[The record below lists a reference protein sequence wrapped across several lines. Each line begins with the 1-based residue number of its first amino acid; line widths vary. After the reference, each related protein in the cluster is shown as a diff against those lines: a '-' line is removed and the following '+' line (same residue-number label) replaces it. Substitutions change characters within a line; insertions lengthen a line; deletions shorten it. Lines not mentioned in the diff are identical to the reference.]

1 MPKSTKRAGE
11 INGYWLSQ
19 RPGSAM
25 WYRTWFDAE
34 TRQTRR
40 VSLGTDDFE
49 SAGLALARWV
59 AANAKPRDAD
69 PREVTLAGVFVRY
82 HESLGS
88 RHPGASSQLIS
99 LRMIDRVVQPCLS
112 VAEFTPGVQEAAARA
127 LREQGYAQGSV
138 KRALGAAKAA
148 VNWAWKESLIDRQI
162 PFASVSE
169 GRQRERFLSIEELA
183 RLWDADMPDHVRAF
197 LALAIGTA
205 SRPKALLELKRS
217 QCNLERRVID
227 LNPSGRTQTKKRRP
241 VLPMAEWLV
250 PWIER
255 SDTYVVEFRGKPVQ
269 KLAGAFQTMRDAAGF
284 GPDVTA
290 YTVRHT
296 IATELA
302 FRSVPEMELA
312 TTLGHYMPQSR
323 TTGRYI
329 HYAPDYLACT
339 RRALEAIA
347 SDIGRLASKPMTP
360 EALRASSVSPL
371 PWPCNE
377 NTPKSLITGAGEG
390 IRTLDPNL
398 GNGLQWYAPGY
409 PALSGTPLNTYK
421 TML

>member
-1 MPKSTKRAGE
+1 MSIGRDQGVLPTMLTDGDVARTLMISKSTLRRIIARKEMKFTYSGKRRRYLPVHVVEYLKTQEVDGCPSQPRERAKSTDTG
-11 INGYWLSQ
+11 SPQ

-40 VSLGTDDFE
+40 VSLGTGDFE
-49 SAGLALARWV
+49 SAGLALATWV

-69 PREVTLAGVFVRY
+69 PREVPLAGVFVRY
-82 HESLGS
+82 HGSLGP
-88 RHPGASSQLIS
+88 RHPGAASQLIS
-99 LRMIDRVVQPCLS
+99 LRMIDRVVQPYLS
-112 VAEFTPGVQEAAARA
+112 VAEFMPGVQEAAARA

-138 KRALGAAKAA
+138 KRALSAAKAA
-148 VNWAWKESLIDRQI
+148 VNWAWKEGLIDRQI

-197 LALAIGTA
+197 LALAIGTS

-227 LNPSGRTQTKKRRP
+227 LNPSGRIQTKKRRP

-269 KLAGAFQTMRDAAGF
+269 KLAGAFRTMRDAAGF
-284 GPDVTA
+284 GPEVTA

-296 IATELA
+296 IATQPA
-302 FRSVPEMELA
+302 VRNVP
-312 TTLGHYMPQSR
+312 
-323 TTGRYI
+323 
-329 HYAPDYLACT
+329 
-339 RRALEAIA
+339 
-347 SDIGRLASKPMTP
+347 
-360 EALRASSVSPL
+360 
-371 PWPCNE
+371 
-377 NTPKSLITGAGEG
+377 
-390 IRTLDPNL
+390 
-398 GNGLQWYAPGY
+398 
-409 PALSGTPLNTYK
+409 
-421 TML
+421 